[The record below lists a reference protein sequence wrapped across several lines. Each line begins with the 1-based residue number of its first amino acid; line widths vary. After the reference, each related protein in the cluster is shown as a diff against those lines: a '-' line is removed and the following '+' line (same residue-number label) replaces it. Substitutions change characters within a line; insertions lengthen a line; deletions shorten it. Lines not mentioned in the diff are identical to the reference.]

1 MRNNIVFLPPGQIIQ
16 KANRRAID
24 PEYVNRLAESIAEVG
39 LLNPITVA
47 VDEVGHILIAGA
59 HRLAAVRQLG
69 WDEVACVVSDAEGL
83 RAELATIDENLI
95 RNELTKLEQGEALER
110 RDEILTELGERA
122 KVGQGRPKE
131 NGDNLSPLKTTE
143 DIAKEVGLG
152 KKTAKRRKAVIRKIS
167 KKTRDAIRKTDAADN
182 QKELEKLAKLTAEQQ
197 TAVAELMSRNE
208 AKSVAV
214 ALRKIR
220 AEEQQ
225 ALGAEMKT
233 NPASNRKYQV
243 LYADPPWKYDNQIHG
258 KGAADDHYSGMEIDD
273 IKALPENIGLQLADN
288 AVLFLWVTN
297 PFLAEGLAIVKE
309 WGFKYKTNAVWVKR
323 NLKKPGLGTYVRGRH
338 ELLFIATRGSFAPL
352 DQNISPPIGSVIE
365 ADIREHS
372 TKPDEVYEI
381 IERLYPGCSCL
392 ELFARRTR
400 DGWDA
405 WGNEV
410 DGRHQA
416 TT

>member
-152 KKTAKRRKAVIRKIS
+152 KKTAKRRK
-167 KKTRDAIRKTDAADN
+167 
-182 QKELEKLAKLTAEQQ
+182 
-197 TAVAELMSRNE
+197 
-208 AKSVAV
+208 
-214 ALRKIR
+214 
-220 AEEQQ
+220 
-225 ALGAEMKT
+225 G
-233 NPASNRKYQV
+233 
-243 LYADPPWKYDNQIHG
+243 
-258 KGAADDHYSGMEIDD
+258 
-273 IKALPENIGLQLADN
+273 
-288 AVLFLWVTN
+288 
-297 PFLAEGLAIVKE
+297 
-309 WGFKYKTNAVWVKR
+309 VKR
-323 NLKKPGLGTYVRGRH
+323 KVG
-338 ELLFIATRGSFAPL
+338 
-352 DQNISPPIGSVIE
+352 
-365 ADIREHS
+365 
-372 TKPDEVYEI
+372 
-381 IERLYPGCSCL
+381 
-392 ELFARRTR
+392 
-400 DGWDA
+400 
-405 WGNEV
+405 
-410 DGRHQA
+410 
-416 TT
+416 